1 MKINDTVDQLL
12 KSLHLARMRQLL
24 PSELARAQN
33 SAPSY
38 IHFLEGLL
46 REEHAYRL
54 ARQQEYRLKQAA
66 IPERWALETFPFHR
80 QPGVNKAQI
89 LQLAELDF
97 IKEAHNLVL
106 MGPTGVG
113 KTGLGSGLLLKA
125 IENGHRG
132 LFVKA
137 QDLFDEMYASL
148 ADRSS
153 RKLINRLMKIEL
165 LVIDELGYLNLKPEQ
180 TNVFFKLMDA
190 RHRRCATVVTT
201 NLAYEEW
208 YDFLGK
214 KQMVA
219 ALLDRLRQNCTTLH
233 IDGPS
238 LRTPAG

>member
-1 MKINDTVDQLL
+1 MNDAVDQLL
-12 KSLHLARMRQLL
+12 KSLHLERIRQLL
-24 PSELARAQN
+24 PSELARAQD

-38 IHFLEGLL
+38 INFLERLL
-46 REEHAYRL
+46 REEHAHRL
-54 ARQQEYRLKQAA
+54 VKQLEGRLKQAA

-97 IKEAHNLVL
+97 VTGAHNLVL
-106 MGPTGVG
+106 IGPTGVG
-113 KTGLGSGLLLKA
+113 KTGLGCGLLLKA

-165 LVIDELGYLNLKPEQ
+165 LVIDELGYLNLKPEGRQ
-180 TNVFFKLMDA
+180 PTPLRRQGLAPCTPLCWLTITPAVSSTRAWMIWSGGADVA
-190 RHRRCATVVTT
+190 RTR
-201 NLAYEEW
+201 AYEC
-208 YDFLGK
+208 FG
-214 KQMVA
+214 
-219 ALLDRLRQNCTTLH
+219 
-233 IDGPS
+233 
-238 LRTPAG
+238 

>member
-1 MKINDTVDQLL
+1 MMNDATDQLL
-12 KSLHLARMRQLL
+12 KSLHLERIRQLL
-24 PSELARAQN
+24 PSELARAQD

-38 IHFLEGLL
+38 THFLERLL

-54 ARQQEYRLKQAA
+54 AKQHEARLKQAA

-97 IKEAHNLVL
+97 VRGAHNLVL
-106 MGPTGVG
+106 VGPTGVG
-113 KTGLGSGLLLKA
+113 KTGLGCGLLLKA

-165 LVIDELGYLNLKPEQ
+165 LVIDELGYLNLKSEQ

-190 RHRRCATVVTT
+190 RHRRRATIVTT
-201 NLAYEEW
+201 NLEYEEW

-219 ALLDRLRQNCTTLH
+219 ALLDRLRQNCTTLR

-238 LRTPAG
+238 LRAPAG